1 MLNKEK
7 YAKEIL
13 DIVCSGDSVALKNGC
28 LYPCANIACEECDLN
43 YSHNCH
49 KNLIEWA
56 NSEYKEHK
64 IDWSK
69 VPIDTPIYVW
79 DGNNKDSKKRRYF
92 AKYKDKKIYAF
103 MDGTTSW
110 TGIDDESDETIINN
124 DINEN
129 FIVNWDN
136 AEIKEG
142 VDCSEWY
149 KD

>member
-13 DIVCSGDSVALKNGC
+13 DIACNGYGVAKQNGHLQPCRYTACSKCDFNTTSC
-28 LYPCANIACEECDLN
+28 CPEEIR
-43 YSHNCH
+43 
-49 KNLIEWA
+49 KWA
-56 NSEYKEHK
+56 NSEYKEPE

-79 DGNNKDSKKRRYF
+79 DNGDSDIYKRYF
-92 AKYKDKKIYAF
+92 AGYDKKYNMIIAF
-103 MDGTTSW
+103 DNGGTSW
-110 TGIDDESDETIINN
+110 SSITATKWNN
-124 DINEN
+124 
-129 FIVNWDN
+129 
-136 AEIKEG
+136 AKIKEG